1 MFRKALYV
9 VIVYEKMEI
18 SAKKGR
24 ACVQNSYLA
33 DRGVYFYLFRDIHPG
48 TVYEFLRIPEKFWM
62 THSMPKTF
70 PEVMNIMLNVNC
82 ITKTFLEFQTL
93 TESVYSIHS

>member
-1 MFRKALYV
+1 MTESIFSL
-9 VIVYEKMEI
+9 VIQCRGGTMYTVLR
-18 SAKKGR
+18 SGPDLVLR
-24 ACVQNSYLA
+24 L

>member
-1 MFRKALYV
+1 MEGSMSADSCCLLAISLKALAL
-9 VIVYEKMEI
+9 
-18 SAKKGR
+18 S
-24 ACVQNSYLA
+24 
-33 DRGVYFYLFRDIHPG
+33 RGVYFYLFRDIHPG

>member
-1 MFRKALYV
+1 MSKINKQILPSL
-9 VIVYEKMEI
+9 EKVMCAQYFAYTCI
-18 SAKKGR
+18 
-24 ACVQNSYLA
+24 
-33 DRGVYFYLFRDIHPG
+33 RGVYFYLFRDIHPG
-48 TVYEFLRIPEKFWM
+48 TVYEFLRIPEEFWM